1 VRRTITS
8 RTASCVSCSDI
19 AVIAFLLLWKHN
31 ILVTKIL
38 QEPGSAK
45 RSTRRSELLDS
56 LEKGFRDAST
66 VGIMLHQS
74 VAERL
79 GLHITDHKCIGL
91 LCEFGP
97 LSAGRLAELTGLTTG
112 AITGV
117 LNRLEQRGYARRI
130 RNPDDRRNV
139 NVEAVN
145 VAAFGEQ
152 MEDLLGS
159 LRKRMRALSS
169 KYSVEQMVLIDN
181 FIKRAVAITRD
192 ETLRLQ
198 SERKGE

>member
-1 VRRTITS
+1 M
-8 RTASCVSCSDI
+8 
-19 AVIAFLLLWKHN
+19 
-31 ILVTKIL
+31 